1 MTGSIVQTSAGQ
13 SSAAQPAGVGRP
25 KVSSRK
31 MIEDAA
37 TELFIENTYARTT
50 IDQITTRA
58 GVSRATFFNYFGA
71 KSDLLWFEVD
81 RVIDSLR
88 EACAE
93 ASASGNL
100 DSVRDVVLALA
111 AGFDERR
118 VPLALTQSEVMGAA
132 DEIVQSGL
140 LRIAAQ
146 ARIYSDFFAAR
157 SARHHDD
164 LIVRT
169 GANALAGAVSA
180 AWITWARAGIGRS
193 PLQGYMA
200 ESVDMVFPGIR
211 AAFEDVR
218 RGNSF

>member
-1 MTGSIVQTSAGQ
+1 MAGSIVQTSAG
-13 SSAAQPAGVGRP
+13 PGVGRP
-25 KVSSRK
+25 KVSSRQ

-37 TELFIENTYARTT
+37 AELFIENTNARTT

-93 ASASGNL
+93 ASVAGNL
-100 DSVRDVVLALA
+100 DSVRHVVLALA
-111 AGFDERR
+111 ADFDERR
-118 VPLALTQSEVMGAA
+118 VPLALTQTEVMGAA

-140 LRIAAQ
+140 LRVAAQ
-146 ARIYSDFFAAR
+146 VQIFSAFFAAR
-157 SARHHDD
+157 SARHPGD

-200 ESVDMVFPGIR
+200 ESVDVVFPGIR

>member
-1 MTGSIVQTSAGQ
+1 MAGSIVQTSAG
-13 SSAAQPAGVGRP
+13 PGVGRP
-25 KVSSRK
+25 KVSSRQ

-37 TELFIENTYARTT
+37 AELFIENTYARTT

-88 EACAE
+88 DDCA
-93 ASASGNL
+93 AAALSGDL
-100 DSVRDVVLALA
+100 ASVRDVVLALA

-118 VPLALTQSEVMGAA
+118 VPLALTQTEVMGAA

-140 LRIAAQ
+140 LRVAAQ
-146 ARIYSDFFAAR
+146 AQIFSAFFAAR
-157 SARHHDD
+157 SARHPGD

-169 GANALAGAVSA
+169 AANALAGAVSA

-200 ESVDMVFPGIR
+200 ESVDVVFPGIR

>member
-1 MTGSIVQTSAGQ
+1 VQTSAGQ
-13 SSAAQPAGVGRP
+13 SNAAQPASVGRP
-25 KVSSRK
+25 KVSSRQ

-37 TELFIENTYARTT
+37 AELFIENTYARTT

-81 RVIDSLR
+81 RVIDHLR

-93 ASASGNL
+93 ASVSGNL

-111 AGFDERR
+111 ADFDERR
-118 VPLALTQSEVMGAA
+118 VPLALTQTEVMGAA

-140 LRIAAQ
+140 LRIADQ
-146 ARIYSDFFAAR
+146 SRIFAAFFAAR
-157 SARHHDD
+157 SARHPDD

-193 PLQGYMA
+193 PLTGYMA
-200 ESVDMVFPGIR
+200 ESVDVVFPGIR
-211 AAFEDVR
+211 AAFEGVG

>member
-1 MTGSIVQTSAGQ
+1 MTGTIVQTSAGQ
-13 SSAAQPAGVGRP
+13 QASVGRP

-37 TELFIENTYARTT
+37 TELFIENTYAGTT

-88 EACAE
+88 DGCAE
-93 ASASGNL
+93 ASATGSL

-111 AGFDERR
+111 ADFDERR

-140 LRIAAQ
+140 LRVAAQ
-146 ARIYSDFFAAR
+146 ARIFSAFFAVR

-193 PLQGYMA
+193 PLHGYMA
-200 ESVDMVFPGIR
+200 ESVDVVFPGIR
-211 AAFEDVR
+211 AAFEGVR
-218 RGNSF
+218 RGNSY